1 MRVTDRRRGESKELR
16 KDQQVR
22 REVLDEIGPLCG
34 PKREFCTRCVRP
46 HSGPSRAKRGNRYWQ
61 PVKGLG
67 GDIKGRSPLTGSEI
81 VQDNSATH
89 YRNPNRDQARG
100 DWDRSRRRTD
110 AGSSRDDRRPGDDG
124 LKP

>member
-1 MRVTDRRRGESKELR
+1 MRVTDRRRGESKELK

-22 REVLDEIGPLCG
+22 REVLDEIG
-34 PKREFCTRCVRP
+34 
-46 HSGPSRAKRGNRYWQ
+46 
-61 PVKGLG
+61 
-67 GDIKGRSPLTGSEI
+67 SEI
-81 VQDNSATH
+81 VQDTAATH

-110 AGSSRDDRRPGDDG
+110 AGSSRDQRRPGDDR